1 MSKKNVLVIGGT
13 GFIGYHL
20 CSKLKKE
27 GYQVVSLS
35 RKRPAKNRRVKKVKY
50 IYCDFTNFLKLR
62 KKINK
67 ETNYIINLGGNV
79 NHQEKKK
86 TYRSHFLA
94 VKNLVKIS
102 KSINIKKFIQV
113 GSSAEY
119 GKSRSPHVEKK
130 KMKKNS
136 IKSVYGISKFMSSEY
151 LLSEYKKNKF
161 PVTILRLYQV
171 YGPRQELNRF
181 IPIVIKSC
189 KKNKAFD
196 CSNCTQKR
204 DFIYIDD
211 LLNVFLKILKR
222 KNLANGEILNVGSG
236 KAVQLKKVIN
246 AIKKICKG
254 GLPLYGKIKLRP
266 EEVKIF
272 YPSIKKIQKF
282 LRWRPKVLLNEGLKK
297 TIKEIQ

>member
-35 RKRPAKNRRVKKVKY
+35 RKRPPKKRRVKQVKY
-50 IYCDFTNFLKLR
+50 FYCDFTNFLELK

-79 NHQEKKK
+79 NHQEKRK
-86 TYRSHFLA
+86 TFQSHFLA

-119 GKSRSPHVEKK
+119 GKSKSPHLETKK
-130 KMKKNS
+130 IKKSNL
-136 IKSVYGISKFMSSEY
+136 KSVYAISKFMSSEY
-151 LLSEYKKNKF
+151 LQNEYKKNLF

-171 YGPRQELNRF
+171 YGPKQELNRF
-181 IPIVIKSC
+181 IPIVIDSC

-211 LLNVFLKILKR
+211 LLSVFLKILK
-222 KNLANGEILNVGSG
+222 KNNIANGEILNIGSG

-246 AIKKICKG
+246 SIKKICKG

-266 EEVKIF
+266 EEAKIF
-272 YPSIKKIQKF
+272 YPSIKKIQKV
-282 LRWRPKVLLNEGLKK
+282 LRWRPKILLNEGLKK
-297 TIKEIQ
+297 TIRES